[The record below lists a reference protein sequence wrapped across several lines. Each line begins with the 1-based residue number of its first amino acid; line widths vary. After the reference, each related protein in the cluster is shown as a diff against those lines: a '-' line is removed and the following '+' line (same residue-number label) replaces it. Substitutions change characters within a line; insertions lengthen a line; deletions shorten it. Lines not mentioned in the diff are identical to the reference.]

1 MAKRDFYEVLGV
13 ARDASAADI
22 KKAFRQL
29 ALKFHPD
36 RNPDNPA
43 AEESFKECAEA
54 YDVLGDDDKRARYD
68 RFGHAGFE
76 GGPGRAQSA
85 EDIFSHFGD
94 IFGDL
99 FGGGRRGGQRRST
112 RGNDLR
118 YDLEIELAEAVSG
131 LKREL
136 VIPRVVD
143 CGDCHGNGLRP
154 GAQPGTCGH
163 CGGSGQVNRQQ
174 GPFLFSMTCPQCQGA
189 GRSVPE
195 ADRCKR
201 CAGAGKERV
210 ERKVTVKVPPGVD
223 SGTRMRISGEGEA
236 GERGGSPGDLYVVLV
251 VRPDKRFERDG
262 DDLHTEIDVD
272 VLDAVLGSDATVP
285 LVEGGEDSVRLP
297 AGVQPG
303 ERVRLRGKGVPHLH
317 GSGRGDLYAH
327 VRVKIP
333 TKLSRAER
341 ELFEKLRAS
350 RGASA

>member
-1 MAKRDFYEVLGV
+1 MGQVPTASVGPQTLVDGTVVRSATTRSGLGMAKRDFYEVLGV
-13 ARDASAADI
+13 ARDANSADI

-54 YDVLGDDDKRARYD
+54 YDVLGDDEKRARYD

-85 EDIFSHFGD
+85 EDICSHFGD

-143 CGDCHGNGLRP
+143 CGDCSGNGLRP

-174 GPFLFSMTCPQCQGA
+174 GPFLFSMTCPQCQA
-189 GRSVPE
+189 AACP
-195 ADRCKR
+195 
-201 CAGAGKERV
+201 
-210 ERKVTVKVPPGVD
+210 
-223 SGTRMRISGEGEA
+223 
-236 GERGGSPGDLYVVLV
+236 
-251 VRPDKRFERDG
+251 RPTD
-262 DDLHTEIDVD
+262 
-272 VLDAVLGSDATVP
+272 
-285 LVEGGEDSVRLP
+285 
-297 AGVQPG
+297 
-303 ERVRLRGKGVPHLH
+303 
-317 GSGRGDLYAH
+317 
-327 VRVKIP
+327 
-333 TKLSRAER
+333 
-341 ELFEKLRAS
+341 
-350 RGASA
+350 ASAAPARARSGSSAR